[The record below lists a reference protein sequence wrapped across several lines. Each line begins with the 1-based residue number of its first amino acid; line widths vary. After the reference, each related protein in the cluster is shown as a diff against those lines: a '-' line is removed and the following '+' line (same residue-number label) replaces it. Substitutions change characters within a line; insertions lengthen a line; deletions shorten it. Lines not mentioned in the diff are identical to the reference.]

1 MDRCQF
7 KLNNG
12 PHCLHQIV
20 DFICGH
26 RTEKFCLTHLI
37 EYAKQREQLLK

>member
-7 KLNNG
+7 KLDNG
-12 PHCLHQIV
+12 FRYLDQIV

-26 RTEKFCLTHLI
+26 CTEKFCLNHLI
-37 EYAKQREQLLK
+37 EHAKQRE